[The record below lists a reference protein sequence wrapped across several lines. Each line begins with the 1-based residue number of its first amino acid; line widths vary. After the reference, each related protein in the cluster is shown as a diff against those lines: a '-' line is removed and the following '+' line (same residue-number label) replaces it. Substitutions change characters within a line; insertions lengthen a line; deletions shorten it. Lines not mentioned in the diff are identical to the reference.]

1 MKNLKLEMTEK
12 KVREYEDRSIEFTL
26 SEQQRE
32 NELKK
37 KMNRISG
44 MWANIYIFKVPE
56 REERM

>member
-1 MKNLKLEMTEK
+1 MTEK

-26 SEQQRE
+26 SEHQRE

-44 MWANIYIFKVPE
+44 MWANIYIIKVPE